1 VASAGVSSGIN
12 ESGIND
18 VQALVD
24 CLLWGSIGS
33 NRKALV
39 SKWLPQKSGSFRH
52 HWHALD
58 PATRSWPL
66 LDRWHIETQ
75 SWLFH
80 HLRQIWDDDR
90 PRVMVDLGCH
100 AGHTWD
106 KNTSDALLWLRAFH
120 HPGSVVL
127 GVDIVDDYVLDLQH
141 RFDDVPPYSA
151 MANVTKATKTLA
163 IGKRDG
169 LQHRVDKSAGDACA
183 GTWYKDWDEF
193 ERQRTLDHYC
203 RITRQRLRRGTPQ
216 MNAVRDALL
225 RLPPP
230 NHPLDANGSYYL
242 RTMRL
247 DSLWMSPPINRK
259 TIDFLKV
266 DIDLSWKDLGIE
278 QLLRERGA
286 RVIVLEIDAAW
297 QYHREWGV
305 SDMDQLCFLAESHG
319 YTPLLKVPCR
329 ARRRFGKLDVI
340 ERSEGT
346 WYHPLTDPIT
356 GRYVPRLYHTSHSWG
371 IQDMMLVDRVAYPQL
386 AQTLHTMGAQSC
398 IVPRSLQ
405 PIPRSLLKAIP
416 SSAVRAWMEGP
427 SKQARRGF
435 CATTDIQE
443 PSDCEHG
450 HKGVLG
456 LLPTEANSD
465 KAAARACLSRCAQ
478 CASCRYISF
487 SRRLA
492 DCSWYASCDLA
503 RLSND
508 VDGFTSGPALLVAH
522 EGRGMS

>member
-1 VASAGVSSGIN
+1 
-12 ESGIND
+12 
-18 VQALVD
+18 
-24 CLLWGSIGS
+24 
-33 NRKALV
+33 
-39 SKWLPQKSGSFRH
+39 
-52 HWHALD
+52 
-58 PATRSWPL
+58 
-66 LDRWHIETQ
+66 
-75 SWLFH
+75 
-80 HLRQIWDDDR
+80 
-90 PRVMVDLGCH
+90 
-100 AGHTWD
+100 
-106 KNTSDALLWLRAFH
+106 
-120 HPGSVVL
+120 VL